1 MTCNRLVYMLFVM
14 HQLRELARQAY
25 QFGSQCVSVS
35 VYTMQIDFMQILL
48 SGLLKKHTKK
58 CTNFLF
64 YTK

>member
-1 MTCNRLVYMLFVM
+1 MLFVM

-48 SGLLKKHTKK
+48 SG
-58 CTNFLF
+58 
-64 YTK
+64 

>member
-1 MTCNRLVYMLFVM
+1 MSFVM

-25 QFGSQCVSVS
+25 QFGESMCVSVCYS
-35 VYTMQIDFMQILL
+35 YTMQIDFMRILL
-48 SGLLKKHTKK
+48 NGSLIKDTKK